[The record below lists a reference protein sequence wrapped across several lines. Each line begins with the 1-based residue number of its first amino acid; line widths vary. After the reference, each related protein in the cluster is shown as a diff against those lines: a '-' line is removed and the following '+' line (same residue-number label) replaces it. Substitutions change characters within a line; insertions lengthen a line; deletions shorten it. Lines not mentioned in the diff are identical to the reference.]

1 MKKIPIICSL
11 AVFALSCQK
20 NDNPERKERFN
31 APEVLSN
38 TTGTVC
44 DDVIINV
51 TTKTINVKGVTYTYP
66 YNIINMTG
74 FPSDAAG
81 NSVLK
86 TNCID
91 NSTATTWQKE
101 MHHRN
106 DSLFGIVSSVFS
118 SLTQPQAPSYT
129 PYTMLEFETAMDN
142 TDWPAGSDG
151 ADYASTIFNGT
162 IRKNPAVQKLPGI
175 SVALLGPALAQN
187 KDFTEITLTQAINY
201 TNHAEAFVLAVG
213 LIGPGSPDVMVIDH
227 RYFRHTCLECEPIE
241 KISGRQGPG
250 TGNASRLSSYFD
262 YNTASSIRYFMY
274 NGS

>member
-1 MKKIPIICSL
+1 MKKIPVVISL

-20 NDNPERKERFN
+20 NDLPEEKERLN

-38 TTGTVC
+38 TLGTVC

-51 TTKTINVKGVTYTYP
+51 NAKTINIKGVTYTYP
-66 YNIINMTG
+66 YNIIDMTG
-74 FPSDAAG
+74 FPSDVSG

-91 NSTATTWQKE
+91 NSSASPWQIE

-118 SLTQPQAPSYT
+118 SLTQPAAPSYS
-129 PYTMLEFETAMDN
+129 PYTMQEFEAAMDN
-142 TDWPAGSDG
+142 TPWTSGSDG
-151 ADYASTIFNGT
+151 ADYAATIFNGT

-213 LIGPGSPDVMVIDH
+213 LMGPGMPDVMVIDH
-227 RYFRHTCLECEPIE
+227 RFFRHSCLECEPIE

-250 TGNASRLSSYFD
+250 TGSASRLSSYFD

-274 NGS
+274 NGM